1 MVKQILGSIETNMVK
16 KERYLYRISNELSFI
31 TKFITF
37 VGKHDIMR
45 GSAEHNIIFANK
57 CYKFSNK

>member
-1 MVKQILGSIETNMVK
+1 MMMIYI
-16 KERYLYRISNELSFI
+16 YIYIYIYRISNELSFI

-45 GSAEHNIIFANK
+45 GSAEHNIIFANE
-57 CYKFSNK
+57 CNKFSNK